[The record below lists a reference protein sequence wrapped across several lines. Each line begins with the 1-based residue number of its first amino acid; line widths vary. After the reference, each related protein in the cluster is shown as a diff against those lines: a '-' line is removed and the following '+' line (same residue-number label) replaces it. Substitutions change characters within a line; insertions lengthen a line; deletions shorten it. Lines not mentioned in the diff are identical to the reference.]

1 MDKSK
6 KVEFNISF
14 HRMDTKSLLSGDTL
28 EPFLNQS
35 SGNLTEDKKAN
46 LDNVNVFQVV
56 ILSLILIAGF
66 VGNIL
71 VVGVVALKCEM
82 RTRTNIFF
90 TNLAIAEIGTCVFC
104 VPLMLMGL
112 TRGRWNWG
120 NEFCKVNC
128 FMLQFWFLECVFTLI
143 ALSLHKYLSVYKPL
157 KRIMNRKRTFLVIL
171 CTWMIAFLCATG
183 PVLGWKKISNQSE
196 AATCY
201 FNNPTRTLHFA
212 HVIFFSTISY
222 MIPIIAII
230 IIYYN
235 VIRVVQKHFKRIRDT
250 GIIDDK
256 GIRAK
261 RRIVITISIVIF
273 VFFLCWTPFF
283 VNSVMSLLNVQRD
296 FFRVALFCGFS
307 FSVFSPVILVMR
319 NPRFKRGFGE
329 ILTCGFFREGS
340 QIDLGTSFGSNISH
354 TNPSFEYIEER
365 RCSAWY
371 MSTQKNL
378 LSLEPAPPERRLK
391 LRWIET
397 NL

>member
-1 MDKSK
+1 M
-6 KVEFNISF
+6 E
-14 HRMDTKSLLSGDTL
+14 TKSLLSGTTL
-28 EPFLNQS
+28 QPFLNHS
-35 SGNLTEDKKAN
+35 SGNLTKDKEAN
-46 LDNVNVFQVV
+46 LDTVDVFQVV
-56 ILSLILIAGF
+56 ILSLILLAGF

-90 TNLAIAEIGTCVFC
+90 TNLAIAEIGICVVS

-112 TRGRWNWG
+112 TKDRWIWG
-120 NEFCKVNC
+120 NELCKVNC

-143 ALSLHKYLSVYKPL
+143 ALSLHKYLSVFKPL
-157 KRIMNRKRTFLVIL
+157 KRIMNRKRTFLVII
-171 CTWMIAFLCATG
+171 CTWIIASLCAIG

-196 AATCY
+196 AASCY
-201 FNNPTRTLHFA
+201 FNNPTTRLHFA
-212 HVIFFSTISY
+212 HVIYFSAISY
-222 MIPIIAII
+222 VIPLIGII
-230 IIYYN
+230 IIYFN
-235 VIRVVQKHFKRIRDT
+235 VIRVIQKHFKRIRDT

-273 VFFLCWTPFF
+273 VFFLCWTPFL

-296 FFRVALFCGFS
+296 FLRIALYCGFS
-307 FSVFSPVILVMR
+307 FSVLSPVILVIR

-329 ILTCGFFREGS
+329 ILTCSFFREGS
-340 QIDLGTSFGSNISH
+340 QDLGTSFSSNLSH

>member
-1 MDKSK
+1 
-6 KVEFNISF
+6 
-14 HRMDTKSLLSGDTL
+14 MDTKSLLSGTSTL

-35 SGNLTEDKKAN
+35 FGNLTEDSEAN
-46 LDNVNVFQVV
+46 LDGTVDVFQVV
-56 ILSLILIAGF
+56 ILSLILLAGF

-71 VVGVVALKCEM
+71 VVGVVALRCEM

-90 TNLAIAEIGTCVFC
+90 TNLAITEIGTCGVS

-112 TRGRWNWG
+112 TKHRWIWT
-120 NEFCKVNC
+120 NELCQVNC

-143 ALSLHKYLSVYKPL
+143 ALSLHKYLSVFKPL
-157 KRIMNRKRTFLVIL
+157 KRIMNRKRTFIVII
-171 CTWMIAFLCATG
+171 CTWIVAFLCAIG
-183 PVLGWKKISNQSE
+183 PVLGWENISNQSE

-201 FNNPTRTLHFA
+201 FNNPTTTLHFT
-212 HVIFFSTISY
+212 HVIFFSAIAY
-222 MIPIIAII
+222 IIPLIGII
-230 IIYYN
+230 IIYFT
-235 VIRVVQKHFKRIRDT
+235 VIRVIQKHFKRIRDT

-283 VNSVMSLLNVQRD
+283 VNSVMTLLNVERD
-296 FFRVALFCGFS
+296 FLRGALYCGFS
-307 FSVFSPVILVMR
+307 FSVLNPIILVLR

-329 ILTCGFFREGS
+329 ILTCSFFREGS
-340 QIDLGTSFGSNISH
+340 QVDLGTSFSSNLSQ
-354 TNPSFEYIEER
+354 TNPSFDYIEER